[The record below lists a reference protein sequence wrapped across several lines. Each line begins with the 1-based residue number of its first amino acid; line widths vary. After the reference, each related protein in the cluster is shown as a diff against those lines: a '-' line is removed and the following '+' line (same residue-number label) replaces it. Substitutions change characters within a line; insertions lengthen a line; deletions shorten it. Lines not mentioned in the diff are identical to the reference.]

1 MTVPVHPQIQVILD
15 KMVELNVPAF
25 STLTPEQGR
34 ALMEMMVKARPQEPA
49 PIASFETRTI
59 PGPAGEIPVNIYT
72 PLEDDVTGDADAL
85 PLLVYFHG
93 GGHVIGSP
101 DTHDSVGRNL
111 CAGAGCKVVSVNY
124 RKGPEHP
131 FPAAVDDSYAATVW
145 CAENAVELGID
156 ANRIAVGGDSAGG
169 NLASVVALMAR
180 DENGPSLCFQLLV
193 YPVADYACA
202 SPSYD
207 QFGKGYGILETETM
221 EWFREH
227 YLGDASKASD
237 WRASPL
243 KAASH
248 ANLPPALVLTAE
260 CDVLHDEGVA
270 LADAMVAAGT
280 EVVKSNYP
288 GMIHGFFTFTPVVDG
303 AVEAQAEA
311 SAALRKAFEA

>member
-49 PIASFETRTI
+49 PIASLKLGLF
-59 PGPAGEIPVNIYT
+59 GPAGEIPVNIYT

-131 FPAAVDDSYAATVW
+131 FPAAVDDSYAATVG
-145 CAENAVELGID
+145 AENAAELGID

-202 SPSYD
+202 SPLLRPVW
-207 QFGKGYGILETETM
+207 KGVRY
-221 EWFREH
+221 FRNR
-227 YLGDASKASD
+227 DD
-237 WRASPL
+237 
-243 KAASH
+243 
-248 ANLPPALVLTAE
+248 
-260 CDVLHDEGVA
+260 GV
-270 LADAMVAAGT
+270 V
-280 EVVKSNYP
+280 
-288 GMIHGFFTFTPVVDG
+288 
-303 AVEAQAEA
+303 
-311 SAALRKAFEA
+311 